1 MDSKILLGL
10 PLVAILFFFGTVFA
24 FATDYYPVSLA
35 VSAVLFIAG
44 FGSVAILYIL
54 ANKPPKIV
62 QRVEFSGEMKAVP
75 IRCPNC
81 GASIEPHKIRIIDG
95 VPYATCSYCGNAV
108 EVIEEPKW

>member
-1 MDSKILLGL
+1 MDIKILLGL
-10 PLVAILFFFGTVFA
+10 PLLAILFFFGIVFA

-35 VSAVLFIAG
+35 VSGVLFVAG
-44 FGSVAILYIL
+44 FGAIAVLYIF
-54 ANKPPKIV
+54 AKKPSKIV

-95 VPYATCSYCGNAV
+95 VPYATCGYCGNTV
-108 EVIEEPKW
+108 EVTEEPKW